1 MFLSVPHV
9 VSVYFSGSGKGLAG
23 CRGVAG
29 YSPKALIEPRNQ
41 RNSSELLRTGL
52 RGVGLWL
59 EAVPFSIKQLT
70 FSSQPGWC
78 IGMYKL
84 LPFFLPL
91 SILHPLFF
99 LSPVF
104 PLWLHFCTAS
114 YMSHSVLFSSP
125 CTKPF
130 LLLFFP
136 VLRSPNGLTGSSQS
150 P

>member
-9 VSVYFSGSGKGLAG
+9 VSVYFSGSAKGLAG
-23 CRGVAG
+23 CRGVAR

-41 RNSSELLRTGL
+41 RNSSELLKTGL
-52 RGVGLWL
+52 RGVGLW
-59 EAVPFSIKQLT
+59 FKQLT

-78 IGMYKL
+78 MGMYKL

-104 PLWLHFCTAS
+104 PLWLHFCAAS
-114 YMSHSVLFSSP
+114 YRSHSVLFSSP

-136 VLRSPNGLTGSSQS
+136 VLRGPSGLIGNSLGEHHQS